1 MRLQDSFE
9 DASETSPRPDSPA
22 EKPQSHPR
30 SLLQKETPSS
40 TVQEIKTD
48 STARAAPAAAPKGS
62 KDDSK
67 DDSDESDEDDES
79 DGSDESDETD
89 ESGTGS
95 EPEEPEKPAN
105 DAPAKKP
112 PLPKRVS
119 VTSDMDDVS
128 LDGGAYFLSV

>member
-1 MRLQDSFE
+1 MPQQDSFE
-9 DASETSPRPDSPA
+9 DASETSPRPDSPSG
-22 EKPQSHPR
+22 KSQSRSR

-40 TVQEIKTD
+40 TVQEVKTD
-48 STARAAPAAAPKGS
+48 PTARAAPTAAPK
-62 KDDSK
+62 DSK
-67 DDSDESDEDDES
+67 DDSDESEEEDES

-95 EPEEPEKPAN
+95 EAEEPEKPIN
-105 DAPAKKP
+105 DAPVKKP
-112 PLPKRVS
+112 PLPNRVS

>member
-22 EKPQSHPR
+22 EESQSRSR

-48 STARAAPAAAPKGS
+48 STARVAPAAPKGS
-62 KDDSK
+62 KDDGK

-95 EPEEPEKPAN
+95 EPEEPEKPTD